1 MAPVQ
6 RCALAS
12 PKGKAVPAQFSIY
25 YPRRPVK
32 EVRLEDNRVYR
43 LGRGTDCNLQL
54 DNPSVSRLHAE
65 LKQVEGVWTLRDLAS
80 KNGTK
85 LHGSNI
91 RVAQLTDDCW
101 LSVGELQARFQLL
114 GEHQLERI
122 HGQNTRRW
130 QHCEEIGKRL
140 SDSSDLEQMLAR
152 VLEGVVQLA
161 GTDRAFIL
169 LKDNTDNLSISA
181 MHGVTPE
188 ALQCADFAGSRS
200 AVAEVLKSG
209 RPLVTSDS
217 LDHQFLSSQ
226 PSIQLNAIRALAC
239 LPLVMDDKQLGV
251 IYTDSLLLGKGI
263 TELDLSILE
272 AMADNASMAIAATL
286 LKADL
291 DQLNR
296 CTADTQIPSLSAW

>member
-1 MAPVQ
+1 M
-6 RCALAS
+6 
-12 PKGKAVPAQFSIY
+12 PAQFSIY

-32 EVRLEDNRVYR
+32 EICLEDNRTYR
-43 LGRGTDCNLQL
+43 LGRSTDSDLHI
-54 DNPSVSRLHAE
+54 DNPSVSRSHAE
-65 LKQVEGVWTLRDLAS
+65 LKQVNNVWTLRDLGS
-80 KNGTK
+80 KNGTRI
-85 LHGSNI
+85 HGANVSFAN
-91 RVAQLTDDCW
+91 LTDDCW
-101 LSVGELQARFQLL
+101 LSIGEIQARFQLL
-114 GEHQLERI
+114 GRHQLDHLE
-122 HGQNTRRW
+122 GQADKRW
-130 QHCEEIGKRL
+130 QHCEEIGKQL
-140 SDSSDLEQMLAR
+140 SNSGDLEQMLAR
-152 VLEGVVQLA
+152 VLEGVIQLA

-169 LKDNTDNLSISA
+169 LKSTTGNLSVSA

-188 ALQCADFAGSRS
+188 VFQRADFAGSRS
-200 AVAEVLKSG
+200 AVGEVLSSG

-239 LPLVMDDKQLGV
+239 LPLSMDDRQLGV
-251 IYTDSLLLGKGI
+251 LYTDSLLMGKGI

-296 CTADTQIPSLSAW
+296 STAETHFPSLSAW